1 MASVFTYD
9 PDPPKISSPWSNT
22 PVSTPILKPI
32 NDGDRYTIGGLVAAT
47 PFLLE
52 GSGLTKLD
60 PEPQDGPVEYKLHLL
75 LRPRIHHFGM
85 SLPVTSTAL
94 QQLRLGSPSIHVGTA
109 DRPGLLKPSST
120 TPPIQVRQS
129 RLEHLTTQLL
139 WRLQQSSPYHSQ
151 STLRL
156 VPPLLP
162 ESGPVLSLP
171 TNTEKLVPGLEES
184 RGALYE
190 IGVADD
196 GTFIG
201 LTKEEI
207 DESLVNL
214 RSMAASLGCKVEILK
229 TVIVGEYEEDQT
241 AGLGVI
247 SPRKIQK
254 LWVVEA
260 LVLPNTHQH
269 TSDNAPASPL
279 EVKKLNVSEIAETT
293 IPLHL
298 ADFHTEQLRVSLT
311 GSTTSGKSSLVGTL
325 STSALDSGRGKTRLS
340 LLKHRHEIESG
351 VTSSVAPELIGYHT
365 NATGE
370 VQVVNYGFGNTSSW
384 NDIHN
389 AAEGERLV
397 FLLDSAGH
405 PRYRRTALRGLVSWA
420 PHWTIC
426 CVAADE
432 TEDFASQPTT
442 TIFSTEGGNN
452 GSESLADSSNTHL
465 DLCLKLGLRLIV
477 VVTKLDLATN
487 FGLRNTL
494 SKILSVV
501 KAAGRNPVLLKPDQN
516 PRTSDELQT
525 LSTADIVET
534 KSIFKD
540 NDSSTT
546 VPIVLTS
553 AVRGSGIR
561 KLHALLRYIPVLP
574 DNSDTLFTTD
584 QDTIFHIDEV
594 FAKQSTAFESDIAS
608 TVNILS
614 GHLCYGDL
622 EIGDQV
628 FVGPCAIDAP
638 EVRLVELSRAR
649 SYPSRMSINT
659 PPPDLSRSAPKTG
672 PLLPLDTGLSTK
684 RSVSEAPSR
693 PSQLTFDTSPIQDE
707 WLAARITSI
716 RNLRLPLR
724 KLLAGQ
730 VGTIGIEF
738 VPLHTST
745 HKLRKGMVIVKQNPQ
760 SQPPRACSGVKV
772 ILASSCYDLMEP
784 GALFTIYVASIRASA
799 KIISVEIPTTM
810 SPAASTEENEHISPS
825 TASKDMEQN
834 GDDSVFLFDDPDS
847 VQPSVTYSKSGRR
860 EVRDQPPLDPEIEVS
875 FLFVSGREWVE
886 VGSKVLAMSTA
897 VLEGSSGL
905 DGVVGVV
912 SNLF

>member
-22 PVSTPILKPI
+22 PVSTPVLKPV
-32 NDGDRYTIGGLVAAT
+32 NAGDHYTIGGLITAT
-47 PFLLE
+47 SFLLE
-52 GSGLTKLD
+52 GSGIAKLD

-75 LRPRIHHFGM
+75 LRPRIHHFGV
-85 SLPVTSTAL
+85 SLSMTNTSL
-94 QQLRLGSPSIHVGTA
+94 QQLKLGNSSIHAGTA
-109 DRPGLLKPSST
+109 DRPNLKTIST
-120 TPPIQVRQS
+120 TPPVQVRQQ

-156 VPPLLP
+156 VPPSLP
-162 ESGPVLSLP
+162 ESGSVLSLP
-171 TNTEKLVPGLEES
+171 ASTGKLVSGLEES

-196 GTFIG
+196 GTFVG

-229 TVIVGEYEEDQT
+229 TVIVGECEEDQT
-241 AGLGVI
+241 AGLSVI
-247 SPRKIQK
+247 SPRKTQK

-260 LVLPNTHQH
+260 LVLPDTHRH
-269 TSDNAPASPL
+269 TSDNAPISPL
-279 EVKKLNVSEIAETT
+279 EVKKLNVSGIVETAV
-293 IPLHL
+293 PLHL
-298 ADFHTEQLRVSLT
+298 SDSHTEQLRVSLT

-365 NATGE
+365 NTTGE
-370 VQVVNYGFGNTSSW
+370 VRVVNYGLGNTSSW

-405 PRYRRTALRGLVSWA
+405 PRYRRTAVRGLVSWA

-432 TEDFASQPTT
+432 TDDFPSRSSAMSLSTDD
-442 TIFSTEGGNN
+442 TIN
-452 GSESLADSSNTHL
+452 GSENLADASNAHL
-465 DLCLKLGLRLIV
+465 DLCLKLDLRLIV
-477 VVTKLDLATN
+477 VITKLDVATN
-487 FGLRNTL
+487 VGLRNTL
-494 SKILSVV
+494 SKVLSAV

-525 LSTADIVET
+525 LSAADIAEA
-534 KSIFKD
+534 KSIFD
-540 NDSSTT
+540 NNNSSTT

-561 KLHALLRYIPVLP
+561 KLHALLRYIPVSTGDADAIYSP
-574 DNSDTLFTTD
+574 D
-584 QDTIFHIDEV
+584 QDAVFHIDEV
-594 FAKQSTAFESDIAS
+594 FAKHSAAFEGS
-608 TVNILS
+608 TDSTTNILS
-614 GHLCYGDL
+614 GHLCHGDV

-628 FVGPCAIDAP
+628 LLGPYTTDGP
-638 EVRLVELSRAR
+638 EARLTELSRAQ
-649 SYPSRMSINT
+649 SYPSRMSIDT
-659 PPPDLSRSAPKTG
+659 LPSDLSRSAPKTG
-672 PLLPLDTGLSTK
+672 LLLPLDTGPSTK
-684 RSVSEAPSR
+684 RSASEAPT
-693 PSQLTFDTSPIQDE
+693 PLPQLTLDTSPTRNE
-707 WLAARITSI
+707 WLAAGIKSI

-730 VGTIGIEF
+730 VGTIGIEL
-738 VPLHTST
+738 VTPHVSNTST
-745 HKLRKGMVIVKQNPQ
+745 HKLRKGMVIVKQNPH
-760 SQPPRACSGVKV
+760 SPPPRACSGVKV

-784 GALFTIYVASIRASA
+784 GALFTIYIASIRASA
-799 KIISVEIPTTM
+799 KIISVEIPTKT
-810 SPAASTEENEHISPS
+810 SPAAPTENSKHISPS
-825 TASKDMEQN
+825 TVNKDSE
-834 GDDSVFLFDDPDS
+834 DDAVFLFDDPDS
-847 VQPSVTYSKSGRR
+847 VQPAAIYSKSGRR
-860 EVRDQPPLDPEIEVS
+860 EVRYQPPLNPEIEVS

-886 VGSKVLAMSTA
+886 MGSKVLAMSTA

-905 DGVVGVV
+905 DGVVGAV
-912 SNLF
+912 SKLF